1 MNRFVLTLSLEKKK
15 LWVMSDFLQKSLT
28 EIEKAFGIVVMD
40 FDYYTHAIAALT
52 PLTAI
57 H

>member
-28 EIEKAFGIVVMD
+28 EIEKAFGIVVID